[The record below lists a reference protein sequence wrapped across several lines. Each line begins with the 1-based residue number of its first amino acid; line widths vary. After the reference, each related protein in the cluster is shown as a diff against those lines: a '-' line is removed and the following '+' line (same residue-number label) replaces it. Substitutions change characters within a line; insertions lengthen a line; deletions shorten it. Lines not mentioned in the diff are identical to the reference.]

1 MLEVK
6 NLNKSYT
13 NGVNTYPVL
22 KDVSLHIEKGEFVAV
37 MGPSGSGKT
46 TLLNCIS
53 CFIPYEKGKV
63 LLNGKKLAQL
73 KEEKMAEIRNQEL
86 GFVFQDFMLLDGLT
100 VFENVCIPQVIEDA
114 PYEKMEKKAKKLLKM
129 FGIWEIADK
138 YPAEISGGERQR
150 TAVARALINSPLLIL
165 ADEPTGNLDSKSSRA
180 VIDSFL
186 EAKASLK
193 ATIFMVTH
201 DSFSASFCDRVILLK
216 DGVVYKNMERNSS
229 QHAFHDALLEELK
242 QMNTLEEEEENNEN
256 FN

>member
-1 MLEVK
+1 MLEVQ
-6 NLNKSYT
+6 NLHKSYVV
-13 NGVNTYPVL
+13 GKDTYEVL
-22 KDVSLHIEKGEFVAV
+22 KGVDFTIHKGEFVAV

-138 YPAEISGGERQR
+138 YPAEISGGQKQR
-150 TAVARALINSPLLIL
+150 TAVARALMNDPLLIL
-165 ADEPTGNLDSKSSRA
+165 ADEPTGNLDSRSSEA
-180 VIDSFL
+180 VIEAFL
-186 EAKASLK
+186 AAQRNLD

-201 DSFSASFCDRVILLK
+201 DSFAASYTSRVLFIRDGKIFTELRRGDTDRREFFDRIME
-216 DGVVYKNMERNSS
+216 VVAMMGGEGS
-229 QHAFHDALLEELK
+229 DAL
-242 QMNTLEEEEENNEN
+242 
-256 FN
+256 

>member
-1 MLEVK
+1 MLEVQ
-6 NLNKSYT
+6 NLHKSYVVGKDT
-13 NGVNTYPVL
+13 YEVLKGVNFTI
-22 KDVSLHIEKGEFVAV
+22 HKGEFVAV

-114 PYEKMEKKAKKLLKM
+114 PYEKMEKKAKKLLKL
-129 FGIWEIADK
+129 FGIWEITDK
-138 YPAEISGGERQR
+138 YPAEISGGQKQR
-150 TAVARALINSPLLIL
+150 TAVARALMNDPLLIL
-165 ADEPTGNLDSKSSRA
+165 ADEPTGNLDSRSSEA
-180 VIDSFL
+180 VIEAFL
-186 EAKASLK
+186 AAQKNLD

-201 DSFSASFCDRVILLK
+201 DSFSASYCDRVIVMK
-216 DGVVYKNMERNSS
+216 DGKIYKELIRTGDRR
-229 QHAFHDALLEELK
+229 AFLDELLTELK
-242 QMNTLEEEEENNEN
+242 IINGGDGDEDE
-256 FN
+256 